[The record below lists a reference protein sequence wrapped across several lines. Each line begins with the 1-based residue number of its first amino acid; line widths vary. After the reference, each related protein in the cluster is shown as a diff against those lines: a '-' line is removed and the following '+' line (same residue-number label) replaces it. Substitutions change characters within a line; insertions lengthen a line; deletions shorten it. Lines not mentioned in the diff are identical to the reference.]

1 MWSASA
7 VALLNTFFGEYQEE
21 RIIYPEIQPIHHD
34 ESELTLDQVSGIISG
49 LKGRKAP
56 GLDGSTGSMII
67 EFFRAAPEFDEVEN
81 GQSKYIA
88 QKSR

>member
-21 RIIYPEIQPIHHD
+21 RIIYPEIQPIYHD

-49 LKGRKAP
+49 LKGRKAL
-56 GLDGSTGSMII
+56 GLDGSTGKYDNRI
-67 EFFRAAPEFDEVEN
+67 F
-81 GQSKYIA
+81 QSS
-88 QKSR
+88 SRIR